1 MWAGASSSRVT
12 VTYAIEWTGKSFI
25 KGMVCSFYR
34 DIGQVSDSDPIG
46 IIEKSVIE
54 GQLGYYKA
62 LELAMRKYIAENR
75 KEFLP
80 EGVDAAA
87 ADHEAEVEEAA
98 LSPAVAEHT
107 DLIAGGGLPVPS
119 SRGLQWAL
127 DTFEGASKVAKDS
140 FTGALDIIG
149 DVISGLDTSSA
160 PVTRTT
166 ILTVTVIVLLISNVY
181 TILTM
186 GDMEAKG
193 RRKALEKRGE
203 EREKWVGEA
212 VRAFI
217 EAQRSMSMSDA
228 AMVSSASSA
237 SSPLLGVAAATPVL
251 EASTIMPPVPTAL
264 ADVKAE
270 VKSLVEA
277 ADALERRI
285 ALLKN
290 QLEELD

>member
-1 MWAGASSSRVT
+1 MVT
-12 VTYAIEWTGKSFI
+12 PLISPVVGL
-25 KGMVCSFYR
+25 
-34 DIGQVSDSDPIG
+34 
-46 IIEKSVIE
+46 IEKGAGE
-54 GQLGYYKA
+54 GQLKYYKD
-62 LELAMRKYIAENR
+62 LEVAMRKYIAENR

-98 LSPAVAEHT
+98 LSPTAVEHP
-107 DLIAGGGLPVPS
+107 DLIAGRGLLVSAQSPS

-149 DVISGLDTSSA
+149 DAISGLDVTSVSFS
-160 PVTRTT
+160 RTT
-166 ILTVTVIVLLISNVY
+166 FLAITVLVLIISNVY

-186 GDMEAKG
+186 GDREAIG

-212 VRAFI
+212 VRAFL
-217 EAQRSMSMSDA
+217 EVQQSMSEAATSTPSLPSPDA
-228 AMVSSASSA
+228 TT
-237 SSPLLGVAAATPVL
+237 PLL
-251 EASTIMPPVPTAL
+251 EARPTMPIPTAL
-264 ADVKAE
+264 GDIKAE
-270 VKSLVEA
+270 IKSLVEA
-277 ADALERRI
+277 ADALEHRI
-285 ALLKN
+285 AALKN

>member
-1 MWAGASSSRVT
+1 VHHVGWRQLHEDHGHLYCRVDWEEFHQR
-12 VTYAIEWTGKSFI
+12 YGHSFFEFLARSLI
-25 KGMVCSFYR
+25 
-34 DIGQVSDSDPIG
+34 SDCIG
-46 IIEKSVIE
+46 IIERSVGE
-54 GQLGYYKA
+54 GQLGYYRD
-62 LELAMRKYIAENR
+62 LEAATRKYIAENR

-80 EGVDAAA
+80 EGVDAAE

-98 LSPAVAEHT
+98 LSPTAAEHT
-107 DLIAGGGLPVPS
+107 DLIAGRGLPVPAQS

-149 DVISGLDTSSA
+149 DAISGLDTSS
-160 PVTRTT
+160 VNISRTT
-166 ILTVTVIVLLISNVY
+166 FLTITVIVLLISNAY

-186 GDMEAKG
+186 GEREEKG

-217 EAQRSMSMSDA
+217 EAQRSMGEA
-228 AMVSSASSA
+228 AMSTPSFPV
-237 SSPLLGVAAATPVL
+237 ATPVL
-251 EASTIMPPVPTAL
+251 EASPTMPVPTAL
-264 ADVKAE
+264 ADINAE

-285 ALLKN
+285 AVLKN
-290 QLEELD
+290 QLEELN

>member
-1 MWAGASSSRVT
+1 
-12 VTYAIEWTGKSFI
+12 
-25 KGMVCSFYR
+25 
-34 DIGQVSDSDPIG
+34 
-46 IIEKSVIE
+46 
-54 GQLGYYKA
+54 
-62 LELAMRKYIAENR
+62 MRKYIAENR

-80 EGVDAAA
+80 EGVDAAE

-98 LSPAVAEHT
+98 LSPTAAEHA
-107 DLIAGGGLPVPS
+107 DLITSRGLPVSAQSPS

-149 DVISGLDTSSA
+149 DAISGLDAASVSIS
-160 PVTRTT
+160 RTT
-166 ILTVTVIVLLISNVY
+166 ILTVTVIVLIISNAY

-186 GDMEAKG
+186 GEREAIG

-212 VRAFI
+212 VRAFL
-217 EAQRSMSMSDA
+217 EVQQSMSEAAVSTTSLPSPDVPTPMLDA
-228 AMVSSASSA
+228 
-237 SSPLLGVAAATPVL
+237 SPT
-251 EASTIMPPVPTAL
+251 MPVPTAL
-264 ADVKAE
+264 VDIKAE

-285 ALLKN
+285 AVLKN
-290 QLEELD
+290 RLEELD

>member
-1 MWAGASSSRVT
+1 MFFRSGILAT
-12 VTYAIEWTGKSFI
+12 PLILHHL
-25 KGMVCSFYR
+25 
-34 DIGQVSDSDPIG
+34 G
-46 IIEKSVIE
+46 IIERSVGE
-54 GQLGYYKA
+54 GQLGYYKD
-62 LELAMRKYIAENR
+62 LEGAMRKYIAENR

-87 ADHEAEVEEAA
+87 ADHEVEEEAA
-98 LSPAVAEHT
+98 LSPMAAEHI
-107 DLIAGGGLPVPS
+107 DIGLPVPAQS

-149 DVISGLDTSSA
+149 DAISGLDVSS
-160 PVTRTT
+160 VSLSRTT
-166 ILTVTVIVLLISNVY
+166 FLCATVLVLIISNVY

-186 GDMEAKG
+186 GEREAIG
-193 RRKALEKRGE
+193 RRKALDKRGE

-212 VRAFI
+212 VRAFL
-217 EAQRSMSMSDA
+217 EVQRSMSEVATSTASLPSPDA
-228 AMVSSASSA
+228 AAS
-237 SSPLLGVAAATPVL
+237 VL
-251 EASTIMPPVPTAL
+251 EARATMPAPTAL
-264 ADVKAE
+264 ADIKAE

-285 ALLKN
+285 AVLKN